1 MTEFS
6 GWIFIVMI
14 YLLCLVMINK
24 TKRLFTAAAAAT
36 VVRTKVPG
44 IIRLYCSST
53 DELALHDEKSGCE
66 CIWYAAC
73 MGMGPGCVS
82 TTTSN
87 YELRT
92 RTAESSSCC
101 SIISGTTILYRRHSE
116 RLLFAAAVAA
126 ADSKL
131 FDMIMAVI
139 TTGIMMWDTHS
150 SSSLGA
156 PSRLRRRVQQ

>member
-1 MTEFS
+1 
-6 GWIFIVMI
+6 
-14 YLLCLVMINK
+14 
-24 TKRLFTAAAAAT
+24 
-36 VVRTKVPG
+36 
-44 IIRLYCSST
+44 
-53 DELALHDEKSGCE
+53 
-66 CIWYAAC
+66 

-139 TTGIMMWDTHS
+139 TTGIMM
-150 SSSLGA
+150 
-156 PSRLRRRVQQ
+156 